1 MQQISFH
8 FKEQDITRAAKQFL
22 QIVGE
27 KKHFA
32 MHGVMG
38 AGKTTF
44 IKAVCI
50 QLGTSDLVSSPT
62 FAIVNEYFSAE
73 GLPIFHF
80 DFYRIKDPVEL
91 LDIGFD
97 EYCTT
102 EGYCFIEW
110 PEIAKQYVPDDFV
123 NVVIE
128 ETESGARKLSFS
140 L

>member
-1 MQQISFH
+1 MQQLTLHI
-8 FKEQDITRAAKQFL
+8 KEQDIARAAKQFL
-22 QIVGE
+22 QIVGD

-32 MHGVMG
+32 ISGVMG

-44 IKAVCI
+44 IKAVCLE
-50 QLGTSDLVSSPT
+50 LGTTDLVSSPT
-62 FAIVNEYFSAE
+62 FAIVNEYFDAK
-73 GLPIFHF
+73 GLPIYHF

-97 EYCTT
+97 EYCKTN
-102 EGYCFIEW
+102 GYCFIEW

-123 NVVIE
+123 NLRIE
-128 ETESGARKLSFS
+128 ETDNGARKLSFA